1 MHNTEHKEA
10 AILVALE
17 TEETSDTLE
26 ARLDELGEL
35 AATAGVDVVDKI
47 GQRKRNPDPAYLI
60 GHGKAE
66 ELMAQVK
73 SQDVALVIFDD
84 DLSPTQQ
91 RNLGEILQTRV
102 IDRTQVILDIFAQ
115 RARTREGKL
124 QVELAQLSY
133 LLPRLSAQYTK
144 FERQQGGIGV
154 RGGSGETK
162 LEQDRRKVRE
172 RITELERELDEV
184 RKQRRQQRASR
195 RNLPF
200 PTAALVGY
208 TSAGKSTLLNTL
220 SGSEVLADRMLFST
234 LDPTTRRVV
243 LPDGRG
249 ILLTDT
255 VGFIRN
261 LPPDLVAAFRATLEE
276 VTEADFLIHVVDASS
291 PEADRHRDTVLETL
305 EALGA
310 EGKPILTV
318 FNKADLV
325 TDQYELRALT
335 ATTPNA
341 VYISAAHKEGMGYL
355 MDKITSTIQSLVAD
369 MRLAIPYSRSE
380 MVALCYEYGV
390 VKSVDYRP
398 DAIYVQAE
406 VAKSLAGRLS
416 EFNEAKP
423 PTPEWE
429 QPDRHEGRSPA
440 PGALRPDEFAAQNAV
455 AVEE

>member
-1 MHNTEHKEA
+1 MA
-10 AILVALE
+10 
-17 TEETSDTLE
+17 
-26 ARLDELGEL
+26 ELTF
-35 AATAGVDVVDKI
+35 TAGVHVERKI
-47 GQRKRNPDPAYLI
+47 GQRRRQPDPAYLI
-60 GHGKAE
+60 GHGKAD
-66 ELMAQVK
+66 ELLSEVK
-73 SQDVALVIFDD
+73 ETGAELVIFDD
-84 DLSPTQQ
+84 ELSPTQQ
-91 RNLGEILQTRV
+91 RNLGEALQARV
-102 IDRTQVILDIFAQ
+102 IDRTQLILDIFAQ

-124 QVELAQLSY
+124 QVELAQLTY
-133 LLPRLSAQYTK
+133 TLPRLSLLYTK

-154 RGGSGETK
+154 RGGGGETK
-162 LEQDRRKVRE
+162 LELDRRKVRD
-172 RITELERELDEV
+172 RINELERELDEV
-184 RKQRRQQRASR
+184 RKHRRQQRNSR

-276 VTEADFLIHVVDASS
+276 VTEADFLLHIVDASS

-305 EALGA
+305 ESLGA
-310 EGKPILTV
+310 SDKPMLTV

-325 TDQYELRALT
+325 QDGYELRELI

-341 VYISAAHKEGMGYL
+341 VAISAIRKEGMADL
-355 MDKITSTIQSLVAD
+355 MTRIVQTIQQLVAD

-380 MVALCYEYGV
+380 MVALCYEHGV

-398 DAIYVQAE
+398 DAIYVHAE

-416 EFNEAKP
+416 EFNEEKP
-423 PTPEWE
+423 PLPPWE
-429 QPDRHEGRSPA
+429 RPDRHEKQEG
-440 PGALRPDEFAAQNAV
+440 E
-455 AVEE
+455 